1 MKHMKPLQSKLKNLP
16 LLVQITMLD
25 DSNRLK
31 KAEENA
37 FLANVEE
44 ASVTGTAIFTQR
56 TQVLSN
62 DRKSIGS
69 CPWK

>member
-31 KAEENA
+31 KAEEKA
-37 FLANVEE
+37 FLASVEE
-44 ASVTGTAIFTQR
+44 ASITGTVIFTQR
-56 TQVLSN
+56 TQALSN
-62 DRKSIGS
+62 DWRSIGS

>member
-1 MKHMKPLQSKLKNLP
+1 MKPIQSKLKNLP
-16 LLVQITMLD
+16 LLVQITMPD

-31 KAEENA
+31 TTEEKA

-56 TQVLSN
+56 TEALSN
-62 DRKSIGS
+62 DWRSIGS